1 MKNDL
6 SGSPTLLSPE
16 CSSGKRRI
24 SAEKHVPPCFASNL
38 EPEPQTAQTVS
49 CSAESEPI
57 LWRKN
62 ITFLGNGV
70 VVVAD
75 DVHICAAVTS

>member
-1 MKNDL
+1 MICQDRLHCYPPNAAL
-6 SGSPTLLSPE
+6 GSA
-16 CSSGKRRI
+16 GI